1 MSAPSSAFT
10 ASLPPADSP
19 VGRILRAA
27 HQHLF
32 SFGYSTLTMDAL
44 AHELGMSKKTLYVHF
59 PSKDALASAIVDFLG
74 KSLRT
79 RMDAILSDPAQTF
92 VQKLCGIVDIIGG
105 TMAKASPAMFR
116 DLQRYAPAVYRKIED
131 LRQETIPYVFGRL
144 IRAGIAEGIVRSDID
159 PAFATEFWLQ
169 AIRGLVQPEVLE
181 RTQLT
186 IRQTLEKA
194 INLFFVGVLT
204 PAGRKL
210 YAKHL
215 VACENHPAS

>member
-1 MSAPSSAFT
+1 
-10 ASLPPADSP
+10 
-19 VGRILRAA
+19 
-27 HQHLF
+27 
-32 SFGYSTLTMDAL
+32 
-44 AHELGMSKKTLYVHF
+44 
-59 PSKDALASAIVDFLG
+59 
-74 KSLRT
+74 
-79 RMDAILSDPAQTF
+79 MDAILSDPAQTF
-92 VQKLCGIVDIIGG
+92 VQKLCGVVDIIGG

-116 DLQRYAPAVYRKIED
+116 DLQRFAPAVYQKIED

-144 IRAGIAEGIVRSDID
+144 IRAGIAEDIVRSDIE

-194 INLFFVGVLT
+194 INLFFVGVLS

-210 YAKHL
+210 YASTSLPVKNIPL
-215 VACENHPAS
+215 SENAARFRSGWLLAGRCVVARRLFP